1 MKQILEHL
9 LDGRNLTQ
17 QQAYDLMLAL
27 AEGGLPPAMA
37 GALLA
42 SLRAKGEHADEIRG
56 FALAMRTLALDPG
69 LDSSAPCVD
78 VVGTGGDGS
87 GSINLST
94 GSALLAA
101 AAGARVVKHGNR
113 SVSSQCGS
121 ADVLEALGLAL
132 PLDGRG
138 AASCLER
145 CGFTFLFAPHYH
157 PAMKAIAPVRAAL
170 GVRTVFNI
178 LGPLV
183 NPASPEYHVLG
194 AYSPQVAV
202 LMAQTLSGMPVRRAF
217 VIHGEPGWDEATPVG
232 KFLLYDVRP
241 GQVEAHEKDPRDHG
255 IPRCRPSDLKGGDAA
270 HNADALRQVLGQ
282 GATGPRRDALVL
294 GAALALEV
302 SGLVADLDQGINAAS
317 AAIDDGRSASV
328 LDALAVGPG
337 AEGG

>member
-1 MKQILEHL
+1 VKQTLEHL
-9 LDGRNLTQ
+9 LDGQDLGQ
-17 QQAYDLMLAL
+17 EQAFDLMLAL
-27 AEGGLPPAMA
+27 ANGNLPPALA

-42 SLRAKGEHADEIRG
+42 ALRAKGEHADEIRG

-69 LDSSAPCVD
+69 LDSAVPCVD

-113 SVSSQCGS
+113 SISSKCGS
-121 ADVLEALGLAL
+121 ADVLEALGLGL
-132 PLDGRG
+132 PLNERG
-138 AASCLER
+138 AAECLER
-145 CGFTFLFAPHYH
+145 CGFTFLFAPYYH

-194 AYSPQVAV
+194 AYSPQVAS
-202 LMAQTLSGMPVRRAF
+202 LMAQTLAGMPVRRAF

-241 GQVEAHEKDPRDHG
+241 GHVEEHEKDPRDHG

-270 HNADALRQVLGQ
+270 ENADALRQVLGQ
-282 GATGPRRDALVL
+282 GALGPRRDALVL

-302 SGLVADLDQGINAAS
+302 SGLVADLDSGIESAA
-317 AAIDDGRSASV
+317 AAIDDGRSAAV
-328 LDALAVGPG
+328 LNALAASSG
-337 AEGG
+337 ARGG